1 MADYPHPSRRPAL
14 SPDETKAREKLE
26 REQKEYWSRQLY
38 LEMQKISAP
47 AVREI
52 EPCVKTELMEKISDL
67 PDDRCISNQQV
78 LASVRDY
85 LVEQLSKNSPPI
97 RRAPRYPVVFV
108 EPLEEYVEDER
119 HSHGMRVVAWIKL
132 LKLLG
137 LDVSG
142 RKTYIDIEGDED
154 FRPNETYSRAPLLCL

>member
-26 REQKEYWSRQLY
+26 REQKEYWSR
-38 LEMQKISAP
+38 
-47 AVREI
+47 EI
-52 EPCVKTELMEKISDL
+52 EPCVKTELIEKISDL

-78 LASVRDY
+78 VASVRDY

-132 LKLLG
+132 LKLWG